1 MLLVDTFF
9 ISKTLTL
16 STLLSLAQV
25 TGEKKHREIRENQN
39 LKYNRIG
46 FFDDNPVKAKK
57 IMGYLS
63 SEISI
68 PFKTV
73 PGMGELINGKV
84 IINAIREVDHR
95 DFSGREVLPLT
106 KTGLGVYLE
115 KNVLITGAGG
125 SIGLIC
131 VRRVACTSPVN

>member
-1 MLLVDTFF
+1 M
-9 ISKTLTL
+9 
-16 STLLSLAQV
+16 

-73 PGMGELINGKV
+73 SGMGELINGKV
-84 IINAIREVDHR
+84 IINAIKEVDYR

-106 KTGLGVYLE
+106 KIGLDVYL
-115 KNVLITGAGG
+115 
-125 SIGLIC
+125 
-131 VRRVACTSPVN
+131 